1 MAANGHIYETYARP
15 EIRLVRGEGVRVF
28 AEDGAEY
35 LDCMSGVAVNSLG
48 HAHPHLVA
56 ALTEQ
61 AGRLWHLSN
70 VFVIPGQEQLAK
82 RLCDASFADRVFF
95 TNSGTEAIECAIKT
109 ARRYH
114 YAAGA
119 PQRNEIIT
127 FEGAFHGRTLAA
139 ISAGGQEKYLEGF
152 APRMPGFRQVPFA
165 DHEALLNAVNDT
177 TAAILVEPIQGEG
190 GIRVASPHWLRQL
203 RQLCTERGVLLIYDE
218 IQCGIGRTGKL
229 FAYEWPDAPP
239 DIMAIAKGI
248 GGGFP
253 LGACL
258 ATEEAAAGMTVGT
271 HGTTFGGN
279 PLAMAVGNA
288 VLDIV
293 LADGFLDHVRQM
305 GKLLRQQ
312 LAEIADA
319 FPGHIETIRGDGL
332 MQGIKMKTPNSE
344 AVAAM
349 RQERLLTV
357 AAGDNVVRV
366 MPPLI
371 IGVEDLRDMRDRMH
385 RAFAGLRSPASH

>member
-1 MAANGHIYETYARP
+1 MKANGHIFGTYARAD
-15 EIRLVRGEGVRVF
+15 IRLVRGEGVRLF
-28 AEDGAEY
+28 ADDGTEY

-61 AGRLWHLSN
+61 ANRLWHLSN
-70 VFVIPGQEQLAK
+70 VFVIPGQEELAK
-82 RLCDASFADRVFF
+82 RLCEASFADRVFF
-95 TNSGTEAIECAIKT
+95 TNSGVEAIECAIKT

-114 YAAGA
+114 YVKGN

-152 APRMPGFRQVPFA
+152 GPRTPGFRQVPFA
-165 DHEALLNAVNDT
+165 DHEALLEAVGET
-177 TAAILVEPIQGEG
+177 TAAILVEPVQGEG
-190 GIRVASPHWLRQL
+190 GIRVAPPHWLRQL
-203 RQLCTERGVLLIYDE
+203 RQLCSERGILLIYDE
-218 IQCGIGRTGKL
+218 IQCGIGRTGRL

-258 ATEEAAAGMTVGT
+258 ATEDAASGMTVGM

-293 LADGFLDHVRQM
+293 LGDGFLEHVRDM

-319 FPGHIETIRGDGL
+319 HPGHVETIRGEGL
-332 MQGIKMKTPNSE
+332 MQGIKMRTPNTE
-344 AVAAM
+344 AIVAM
-349 RQERLLTV
+349 RKERLLTV
-357 AAGDNVVRV
+357 GAGDNFVRV

-371 IGVEDLRDMRDRMH
+371 VGAEDLRDMRDRMH
-385 RAFAGLRSPASH
+385 RALAGLPAAAA